1 MIATFSVAAALSS
14 RLMRA
19 PRKVEHR
26 FHLLFLAAF
35 SWWGA
40 AQGFGPALQIA
51 LSGVGPVS
59 PYVGDRPG
67 PFTPAF
73 FGFLALWLPAFAL
86 AGWLGLRARR
96 APGGGAM
103 IDLARAWSFVDTQ
116 RAHAAWPAT
125 LLPGA
130 LDEPVLLTRD
140 RVLSNVCTHRAACL
154 LEAPTDGPSI
164 RCPYHGRRFRLD
176 GTVSAAPGFDV
187 IPDEPLPALAS
198 ASIGPMR
205 FASID
210 PESTFEALVGPTRDR
225 LSFFPWGALTHDPES
240 DRSFTLEAPWPLWVE
255 NYLEGLHIPYV
266 HPSLTRALDLTGY
279 TTELFERSALQIG
292 DAADGEP
299 AFDLPLDH
307 PDARRRV
314 GGYYL
319 FLWPLTAL
327 NLYPWGV
334 SLNAVQPLG
343 STRTRVVYR
352 AYVSD
357 PA

>member
-1 MIATFSVAAALSS
+1 
-14 RLMRA
+14 
-19 PRKVEHR
+19 
-26 FHLLFLAAF
+26 
-35 SWWGA
+35 
-40 AQGFGPALQIA
+40 
-51 LSGVGPVS
+51 
-59 PYVGDRPG
+59 
-67 PFTPAF
+67 
-73 FGFLALWLPAFAL
+73 
-86 AGWLGLRARR
+86 
-96 APGGGAM
+96 M

-176 GTVSAAPGFDV
+176 GTVSAAPGFDA

-198 ASIGPMR
+198 ASLGPMR

-210 PESTFEALVGPTRDR
+210 PESAFEALVGPTRDR
-225 LSFFPWGALTHDPES
+225 LSFFPWGALTHDPAS
-240 DRSFTLEAPWPLWVE
+240 DRAFTLEAPWPLWVE

-343 STRTRVVYR
+343 PTRTRVVYR

-357 PA
+357 PAKRERGAGAGLDAVEAEDDAIVERAARGARSRLYRQGTLSRAHEAGVAWFQALCRDLEERQERARV